1 MHLRRKNMESRDIII
16 KKIKYYRELKKISPE
31 ELSYR
36 IGKNKE
42 FINQVEQNKFK
53 KMPSILILEKIAK
66 ELNIPLEK
74 LMIDN

>member
-1 MHLRRKNMESRDIII
+1 MESRDIII

-42 FINQVEQNKFK
+42 FINQVEQNKYK

>member
-1 MHLRRKNMESRDIII
+1 MESRDIII

-42 FINQVEQNKFK
+42 FIKQVEQAIFTRAENNRT
-53 KMPSILILEKIAK
+53 
-66 ELNIPLEK
+66 NIE
-74 LMIDN
+74 IY

>member
-1 MHLRRKNMESRDIII
+1 MESRDIII

>member
-1 MHLRRKNMESRDIII
+1 MESRDIII

-66 ELNIPLEK
+66 ELNISLEK
-74 LMIDN
+74 LMIDD